1 MTARR
6 KVKPETG
13 QTSFIIERETKAL
26 AVPAIRA
33 ALAEWRQA
41 GYPDVS
47 ETTRTLLNFWF
58 HRDHKVADDQRFR
71 YYCAQQEAV
80 ESLVY
85 VYEVARTRRLYDLYM
100 RFIPAEKRVGLPM
113 PAWDDF
119 ARYCV
124 KMATGSGKTKVMA
137 LAIAWQ
143 YFNAVRENDADYA
156 RTFLVIAPNVIVFE
170 RLRGDFADGSIFKN
184 DPIIP
189 KEFQS
194 DWEMQFYMR
203 GDAERASSEGAL
215 YLTNIQ
221 QLYERDSRKKDDE
234 PAIMTAMLGAKPA
247 ANLSEE
253 PDFRE
258 RIIERADS
266 PLLVLNDEAHH
277 THDPKSAWNETIRA
291 LHQGHAAGLAGQ
303 LDFTATPRHQ
313 KGALFSWVISDYPL
327 EEAIRDGIVKRPW
340 KGSTDIGEFPSN
352 EASRRYESY
361 LVAGVERWREYR
373 EQLAPMCKKPLL
385 FIMMNDTREADDV
398 GAYLQRKY
406 PTDFAGEK
414 TLIIHTKRNGDIVL
428 HDLDA
433 ARKAAK
439 EVDEGSSPINAIVSV
454 LMLRKGWDVQN
465 VTVIIGL
472 RPYSAEANI
481 LPEQTIGRGLR
492 LMFRGLP
499 TSYEERVDVIGNPA
513 FINFVEELKN
523 DEDYEFDTW
532 RVGKDQLQITVIKPE
547 PDKAEY
553 DTALPTLS
561 PILARTSS
569 LQEEIEAI
577 DIASLYSGEPLPITA
592 SEDLVRTF
600 LYQGKDLL
608 TSETLFER
616 IHRIDHNCLNA
627 LSAAL
632 AQDVVDD
639 WGDVGQAL
647 AGAGA
652 GGQDIIVAPAGDFD
666 GAALMPVK
674 PQRSSAPG
682 FVMQEYRLA
691 LGMQV
696 TIDDGLTHRAAAGE
710 ARIELNQRIGPK
722 RAFRHLFF
730 NVAADSSILDLDEA
744 LGIFAVS
751 RDDLLSYR
759 KDIQTFILRTA
770 NDFLSNARVASSKEF
785 VQTATSHAGWNVLP
799 ENPLSQWIG
808 FYNAMSRFSD
818 MVSKIPGRE
827 QPLPA
832 VGSLLY
838 GQRETTP
845 PDVLAVLGSIQA
857 LFKHFFSEL
866 GATDP
871 DSLIQTGR

>member
-6 KVKPETG
+6 KARAETG

-33 ALAEWRQA
+33 ALAEWREA
-41 GYPDVS
+41 GYPEVS

-58 HRDHKVADDQRFR
+58 HSDHKVELDQPFR

-80 ESLVY
+80 ESLIY

-143 YFNAVRENDADYA
+143 YFNAVRENDAEYA
-156 RTFLVIAPNVIVFE
+156 KTFLVIAPNVIVFE
-170 RLRGDFADGSIFKN
+170 RLRRDFAGGDIFKN

-203 GDAERASSEGAL
+203 GDAERASSNGAL

-221 QLYERDSRKKDDE
+221 QLYDRDNRKKDDE

-253 PDFRE
+253 VDFRE

-277 THDPKSAWNETIRA
+277 THDPKSAWNGTIRA

-340 KGSTDIGEFPSN
+340 KGSTDAGEFPSN
-352 EASRRYESY
+352 EASRRYETY
-361 LVAGVERWREYR
+361 LVSGVERWREYR
-373 EQLAPMCKKPLL
+373 EKLAPLCKRPLL
-385 FIMMNDTREADDV
+385 FIMMNDTKEADDV

-406 PTDFAGEK
+406 PDDFAGDK

-428 HDLDA
+428 RDLDA

-454 LMLRKGWDVQN
+454 LMLREGWDVQN
-465 VTVIIGL
+465 VTVIVGL
-472 RPYSAEANI
+472 RPYTSKANI

-492 LMFRGLP
+492 LMFRGEP

-513 FINFVEELKN
+513 FLNFVEALEEAEGIQFGSFDLDKDKLK
-523 DEDYEFDTW
+523 
-532 RVGKDQLQITVIKPE
+532 ITIIQPME
-547 PDKAEY
+547 DKADY
-553 DTALPTLS
+553 DIELPRLS
-561 PILARTSS
+561 PIIESASR
-569 LQEEIEAI
+569 LQEKIEAL
-577 DIASLYSGEPLPITA
+577 DVGNLSLDEPLPIIPGTG
-592 SEDLVRTF
+592 SSLTF
-600 LYQGKDLL
+600 RYQGRDFL
-608 TSETLFER
+608 TSEQELERVYSIREPQNSQEIIAYFADRIAKAARMPSQFASLAPKVRDFLKYHAFGREVDLDSGEILHSISQRAHFEATMDTFLAELR
-616 IHRIDHNCLNA
+616 DKLNVA
-627 LSAAL
+627 QAPKLIGEGRKLSNLSPFPWSHEAPSCHKTVFNKVACDNSYEVSFASFL
-632 AQDVVDD
+632 DQAHDVARFGKLPIQFGFSIPYSDSRGNLRHYYPDFVVVDD
-639 WGDVGQAL
+639 KG
-647 AGAGA
+647 
-652 GGQDIIVAPAGDFD
+652 
-666 GAALMPVK
+666 
-674 PQRSSAPG
+674 
-682 FVMQEYRLA
+682 
-691 LGMQV
+691 
-696 TIDDGLTHRAAAGE
+696 
-710 ARIELNQRIGPK
+710 
-722 RAFRHLFF
+722 
-730 NVAADSSILDLDEA
+730 
-744 LGIFAVS
+744 VS
-751 RDDLLSYR
+751 YLVET
-759 KDIQTFILRTA
+759 K
-770 NDFLSNARVASSKEF
+770 
-785 VQTATSHAGWNVLP
+785 
-799 ENPLSQWIG
+799 
-808 FYNAMSRFSD
+808 
-818 MVSKIPGRE
+818 GRE
-827 QPLPA
+827 DIEVANKDRSATIWAEQATALT
-832 VGSLLY
+832 
-838 GQRETTP
+838 GQEWRYLK
-845 PDVLAVLGSIQA
+845 VLQTDFQELAPTS
-857 LFKHFFSEL
+857 FSECAHFSSGQL
-866 GATDP
+866 SLP
-871 DSLIQTGR
+871 D